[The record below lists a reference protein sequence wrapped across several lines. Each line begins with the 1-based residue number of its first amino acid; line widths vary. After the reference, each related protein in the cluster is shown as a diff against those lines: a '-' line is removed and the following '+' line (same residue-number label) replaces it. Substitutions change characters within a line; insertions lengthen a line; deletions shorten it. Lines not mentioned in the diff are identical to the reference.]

1 MIRISVKSF
10 LERHYCEISI
20 NSLENK
26 VTFMK
31 KAVLYTT
38 TLMHCKVRQILRDL
52 FSTDQ
57 VNALKMTSVA
67 GAIKIN
73 LKNLKN

>member
-1 MIRISVKSF
+1 MIRISVKCF
-10 LERHYCEISI
+10 LKRHYCEISI

-57 VNALKMTSVA
+57 VNALKMTSVV

-73 LKNLKN
+73 LKN